1 MHIFKPWDS
10 PDGQNLDDEC
20 GDIGRKHWADVFE
33 LPWWAGFWW

>member
-20 GDIGRKHWADVFE
+20 GDIGRKQ
-33 LPWWAGFWW
+33 LGRCL